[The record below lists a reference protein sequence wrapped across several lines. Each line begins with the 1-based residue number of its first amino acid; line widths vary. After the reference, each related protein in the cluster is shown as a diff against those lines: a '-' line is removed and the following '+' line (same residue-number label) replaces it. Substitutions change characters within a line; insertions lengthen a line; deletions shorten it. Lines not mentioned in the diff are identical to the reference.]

1 MVIGICDDNRE
12 DAIRIQQEVC
22 KCLKLF
28 GEEKTITMIS
38 EDGRKLLENCRTKM
52 VNLIFLDLEMP
63 ECNGF
68 ELAEQIYDFNP
79 AIKIIFVSNHENM
92 VFDSY
97 EYAPLWFVRKSFM
110 ERDMLKAVQKYLK
123 TESKVQ
129 IWCKDGEKSKD
140 IWFCINEVLYI
151 ECRGHTL
158 FIYTKNEECHKI
170 YGSLKSLEEKLLV
183 YGFIRIHKN
192 FLVNARCVKE
202 IGNRTVC
209 LLDGMELDIGKNR
222 RKQIKQ
228 QLENY
233 KGGCVK
239 ITDYLINGLSSVIAL
254 EYISHGLKQKYS
266 GYCGTVLFLMG
277 CTAYFFV
284 VTGLN
289 HYTSFEGALGIG
301 YGVVLYVYCLLAA
314 EGRKSDFFLLS
325 VVWVLL
331 AFISA
336 YVMFAVW
343 GMFSGGSL
351 EELLKTESQ
360 AHMYFSLSAG
370 ALRFSMG
377 RIVLAVY
384 QRRKQK
390 KILAEDWL
398 MAVTFLIFFFLILF
412 MFRLECGGLGQKER
426 YHLSLWILFG
436 IFLAIILLGGFY
448 QLIGKYRIE
457 KIEDEYQKENQK
469 LQEEQIHN
477 LFQLGRE
484 ANRLRHD
491 MSAKVNVVYGLLR
504 KQAYKEAEESLKR
517 IADEWEDYLEIPEE
531 TGNEG
536 LNAALIRAIHE
547 CREKDIRFHYAVLG
561 NVSGVDSLDMGNLI
575 HNLLK
580 NGIEACDQVKGER
593 ELEIV
598 IGRDGCMVE
607 IDIDNTI
614 QDSVME
620 LNPSFKTSKIEKEK
634 HGFGMETIQRIVD
647 DYQGSYFVWEEGKR
661 LLQRITLKIREI
673 EE

>member
-1 MVIGICDDNRE
+1 M
-12 DAIRIQQEVC
+12 
-22 KCLKLF
+22 
-28 GEEKTITMIS
+28 
-38 EDGRKLLENCRTKM
+38 
-52 VNLIFLDLEMP
+52 
-63 ECNGF
+63 
-68 ELAEQIYDFNP
+68 
-79 AIKIIFVSNHENM
+79 
-92 VFDSY
+92 
-97 EYAPLWFVRKSFM
+97 
-110 ERDMLKAVQKYLK
+110 
-123 TESKVQ
+123 
-129 IWCKDGEKSKD
+129 
-140 IWFCINEVLYI
+140 
-151 ECRGHTL
+151 
-158 FIYTKNEECHKI
+158 
-170 YGSLKSLEEKLLV
+170 
-183 YGFIRIHKN
+183 
-192 FLVNARCVKE
+192 
-202 IGNRTVC
+202 
-209 LLDGMELDIGKNR
+209 
-222 RKQIKQ
+222 
-228 QLENY
+228 
-233 KGGCVK
+233 
-239 ITDYLINGLSSVIAL
+239 IAL

-266 GYCGTVLFLMG
+266 GYRGTVLFLMG

-343 GMFSGGSL
+343 GMFSGESL

-412 MFRLECGGLGQKER
+412 MFRLERGGLGQKER

-561 NVSGVDSLDMGNLI
+561 N
-575 HNLLK
+575 
-580 NGIEACDQVKGER
+580 EACDQVKGER

-620 LNPSFKTSKIEKEK
+620 LNPSFKTSKTEKEK

>member
-79 AIKIIFVSNHENM
+79 AIKIILVSNHENM

-233 KGGCVK
+233 KGG
-239 ITDYLINGLSSVIAL
+239 
-254 EYISHGLKQKYS
+254 
-266 GYCGTVLFLMG
+266 
-277 CTAYFFV
+277 
-284 VTGLN
+284 
-289 HYTSFEGALGIG
+289 
-301 YGVVLYVYCLLAA
+301 
-314 EGRKSDFFLLS
+314 
-325 VVWVLL
+325 
-331 AFISA
+331 
-336 YVMFAVW
+336 
-343 GMFSGGSL
+343 
-351 EELLKTESQ
+351 
-360 AHMYFSLSAG
+360 
-370 ALRFSMG
+370 
-377 RIVLAVY
+377 
-384 QRRKQK
+384 RR
-390 KILAEDWL
+390 
-398 MAVTFLIFFFLILF
+398 M
-412 MFRLECGGLGQKER
+412 C
-426 YHLSLWILFG
+426 
-436 IFLAIILLGGFY
+436 
-448 QLIGKYRIE
+448 
-457 KIEDEYQKENQK
+457 
-469 LQEEQIHN
+469 
-477 LFQLGRE
+477 
-484 ANRLRHD
+484 
-491 MSAKVNVVYGLLR
+491 
-504 KQAYKEAEESLKR
+504 
-517 IADEWEDYLEIPEE
+517 
-531 TGNEG
+531 
-536 LNAALIRAIHE
+536 
-547 CREKDIRFHYAVLG
+547 
-561 NVSGVDSLDMGNLI
+561 
-575 HNLLK
+575 
-580 NGIEACDQVKGER
+580 
-593 ELEIV
+593 
-598 IGRDGCMVE
+598 
-607 IDIDNTI
+607 
-614 QDSVME
+614 
-620 LNPSFKTSKIEKEK
+620 
-634 HGFGMETIQRIVD
+634 
-647 DYQGSYFVWEEGKR
+647 
-661 LLQRITLKIREI
+661 
-673 EE
+673 

>member
-1 MVIGICDDNRE
+1 M
-12 DAIRIQQEVC
+12 
-22 KCLKLF
+22 
-28 GEEKTITMIS
+28 
-38 EDGRKLLENCRTKM
+38 
-52 VNLIFLDLEMP
+52 
-63 ECNGF
+63 
-68 ELAEQIYDFNP
+68 
-79 AIKIIFVSNHENM
+79 
-92 VFDSY
+92 
-97 EYAPLWFVRKSFM
+97 
-110 ERDMLKAVQKYLK
+110 
-123 TESKVQ
+123 
-129 IWCKDGEKSKD
+129 
-140 IWFCINEVLYI
+140 
-151 ECRGHTL
+151 
-158 FIYTKNEECHKI
+158 
-170 YGSLKSLEEKLLV
+170 
-183 YGFIRIHKN
+183 
-192 FLVNARCVKE
+192 
-202 IGNRTVC
+202 
-209 LLDGMELDIGKNR
+209 
-222 RKQIKQ
+222 
-228 QLENY
+228 
-233 KGGCVK
+233 
-239 ITDYLINGLSSVIAL
+239 IAL

-580 NGIEACDQVKGER
+580 NGIEACD
-593 ELEIV
+593 
-598 IGRDGCMVE
+598 
-607 IDIDNTI
+607 
-614 QDSVME
+614 
-620 LNPSFKTSKIEKEK
+620 
-634 HGFGMETIQRIVD
+634 
-647 DYQGSYFVWEEGKR
+647 
-661 LLQRITLKIREI
+661 
-673 EE
+673 

>member
-1 MVIGICDDNRE
+1 M
-12 DAIRIQQEVC
+12 
-22 KCLKLF
+22 
-28 GEEKTITMIS
+28 
-38 EDGRKLLENCRTKM
+38 
-52 VNLIFLDLEMP
+52 
-63 ECNGF
+63 
-68 ELAEQIYDFNP
+68 
-79 AIKIIFVSNHENM
+79 
-92 VFDSY
+92 
-97 EYAPLWFVRKSFM
+97 
-110 ERDMLKAVQKYLK
+110 
-123 TESKVQ
+123 
-129 IWCKDGEKSKD
+129 
-140 IWFCINEVLYI
+140 
-151 ECRGHTL
+151 
-158 FIYTKNEECHKI
+158 
-170 YGSLKSLEEKLLV
+170 
-183 YGFIRIHKN
+183 
-192 FLVNARCVKE
+192 
-202 IGNRTVC
+202 
-209 LLDGMELDIGKNR
+209 
-222 RKQIKQ
+222 
-228 QLENY
+228 
-233 KGGCVK
+233 
-239 ITDYLINGLSSVIAL
+239 IAL

-266 GYCGTVLFLMG
+266 GYRGTVLFLMG

>member
-1 MVIGICDDNRE
+1 M
-12 DAIRIQQEVC
+12 
-22 KCLKLF
+22 
-28 GEEKTITMIS
+28 
-38 EDGRKLLENCRTKM
+38 
-52 VNLIFLDLEMP
+52 
-63 ECNGF
+63 
-68 ELAEQIYDFNP
+68 
-79 AIKIIFVSNHENM
+79 
-92 VFDSY
+92 
-97 EYAPLWFVRKSFM
+97 
-110 ERDMLKAVQKYLK
+110 
-123 TESKVQ
+123 
-129 IWCKDGEKSKD
+129 
-140 IWFCINEVLYI
+140 
-151 ECRGHTL
+151 
-158 FIYTKNEECHKI
+158 
-170 YGSLKSLEEKLLV
+170 
-183 YGFIRIHKN
+183 
-192 FLVNARCVKE
+192 
-202 IGNRTVC
+202 
-209 LLDGMELDIGKNR
+209 
-222 RKQIKQ
+222 
-228 QLENY
+228 
-233 KGGCVK
+233 
-239 ITDYLINGLSSVIAL
+239 IAL

-343 GMFSGGSL
+343 GMFSGESL

-598 IGRDGCMVE
+598 IGRDGCMVRLPS
-607 IDIDNTI
+607 T
-614 QDSVME
+614 SATVM
-620 LNPSFKTSKIEKEK
+620 
-634 HGFGMETIQRIVD
+634 GMA
-647 DYQGSYFVWEEGKR
+647 
-661 LLQRITLKIREI
+661 
-673 EE
+673 

>member
-1 MVIGICDDNRE
+1 M
-12 DAIRIQQEVC
+12 
-22 KCLKLF
+22 
-28 GEEKTITMIS
+28 
-38 EDGRKLLENCRTKM
+38 
-52 VNLIFLDLEMP
+52 
-63 ECNGF
+63 
-68 ELAEQIYDFNP
+68 
-79 AIKIIFVSNHENM
+79 
-92 VFDSY
+92 
-97 EYAPLWFVRKSFM
+97 
-110 ERDMLKAVQKYLK
+110 
-123 TESKVQ
+123 
-129 IWCKDGEKSKD
+129 
-140 IWFCINEVLYI
+140 
-151 ECRGHTL
+151 
-158 FIYTKNEECHKI
+158 
-170 YGSLKSLEEKLLV
+170 
-183 YGFIRIHKN
+183 
-192 FLVNARCVKE
+192 
-202 IGNRTVC
+202 
-209 LLDGMELDIGKNR
+209 
-222 RKQIKQ
+222 
-228 QLENY
+228 
-233 KGGCVK
+233 
-239 ITDYLINGLSSVIAL
+239 
-254 EYISHGLKQKYS
+254 
-266 GYCGTVLFLMG
+266 
-277 CTAYFFV
+277 
-284 VTGLN
+284 
-289 HYTSFEGALGIG
+289 
-301 YGVVLYVYCLLAA
+301 
-314 EGRKSDFFLLS
+314 LS

-620 LNPSFKTSKIEKEK
+620 LNPSFKTSKTEKEK
-634 HGFGMETIQRIVD
+634 HGFGMETIQRIVN
-647 DYQGSYFVWEEGKR
+647 DYQGSYFIWEEGKR

>member
-123 TESKVQ
+123 TELKVQ

-620 LNPSFKTSKIEKEK
+620 LNPSFKTSKTEKEK
-634 HGFGMETIQRIVD
+634 HGFGMETIQRIVN
-647 DYQGSYFVWEEGKR
+647 DYQGSYFIWEEGKR

>member
-277 CTAYFFV
+277 CTAYF
-284 VTGLN
+284 LDN
-289 HYTSFEGALGIG
+289 QSSLG
-301 YGVVLYVYCLLAA
+301 
-314 EGRKSDFFLLS
+314 
-325 VVWVLL
+325 
-331 AFISA
+331 
-336 YVMFAVW
+336 FA
-343 GMFSGGSL
+343 
-351 EELLKTESQ
+351 
-360 AHMYFSLSAG
+360 
-370 ALRFSMG
+370 
-377 RIVLAVY
+377 
-384 QRRKQK
+384 
-390 KILAEDWL
+390 
-398 MAVTFLIFFFLILF
+398 
-412 MFRLECGGLGQKER
+412 
-426 YHLSLWILFG
+426 
-436 IFLAIILLGGFY
+436 
-448 QLIGKYRIE
+448 
-457 KIEDEYQKENQK
+457 
-469 LQEEQIHN
+469 N
-477 LFQLGRE
+477 LF
-484 ANRLRHD
+484 
-491 MSAKVNVVYGLLR
+491 
-504 KQAYKEAEESLKR
+504 
-517 IADEWEDYLEIPEE
+517 
-531 TGNEG
+531 
-536 LNAALIRAIHE
+536 
-547 CREKDIRFHYAVLG
+547 
-561 NVSGVDSLDMGNLI
+561 
-575 HNLLK
+575 
-580 NGIEACDQVKGER
+580 
-593 ELEIV
+593 
-598 IGRDGCMVE
+598 
-607 IDIDNTI
+607 
-614 QDSVME
+614 
-620 LNPSFKTSKIEKEK
+620 
-634 HGFGMETIQRIVD
+634 
-647 DYQGSYFVWEEGKR
+647 
-661 LLQRITLKIREI
+661 
-673 EE
+673 

>member
-1 MVIGICDDNRE
+1 M
-12 DAIRIQQEVC
+12 
-22 KCLKLF
+22 
-28 GEEKTITMIS
+28 
-38 EDGRKLLENCRTKM
+38 
-52 VNLIFLDLEMP
+52 
-63 ECNGF
+63 
-68 ELAEQIYDFNP
+68 
-79 AIKIIFVSNHENM
+79 
-92 VFDSY
+92 
-97 EYAPLWFVRKSFM
+97 
-110 ERDMLKAVQKYLK
+110 
-123 TESKVQ
+123 
-129 IWCKDGEKSKD
+129 
-140 IWFCINEVLYI
+140 
-151 ECRGHTL
+151 
-158 FIYTKNEECHKI
+158 
-170 YGSLKSLEEKLLV
+170 
-183 YGFIRIHKN
+183 
-192 FLVNARCVKE
+192 
-202 IGNRTVC
+202 
-209 LLDGMELDIGKNR
+209 
-222 RKQIKQ
+222 
-228 QLENY
+228 
-233 KGGCVK
+233 
-239 ITDYLINGLSSVIAL
+239 IAL

-504 KQAYKEAEESLKR
+504 KQAYKEAEESLK
-517 IADEWEDYLEIPEE
+517 
-531 TGNEG
+531 
-536 LNAALIRAIHE
+536 
-547 CREKDIRFHYAVLG
+547 KDSR
-561 NVSGVDSLDMGNLI
+561 
-575 HNLLK
+575 
-580 NGIEACDQVKGER
+580 
-593 ELEIV
+593 
-598 IGRDGCMVE
+598 
-607 IDIDNTI
+607 
-614 QDSVME
+614 
-620 LNPSFKTSKIEKEK
+620 
-634 HGFGMETIQRIVD
+634 
-647 DYQGSYFVWEEGKR
+647 
-661 LLQRITLKIREI
+661 
-673 EE
+673 